1 MRSDPPEQLARR
13 NGMDAAMATIR
24 VFPGHDVPAATALF
38 ARVYPESRW
47 HSQDACEAY
56 FREMLFD
63 NPWRDPEI
71 PSWVAEEDGRMS
83 GFYAVLPRRMLLR
96 GRPIRV
102 AVGCQ
107 FIIAPHNP
115 NHPPAPAP
123 TQACISGPQDLTLAD
138 CADA

>member
-24 VFPGHDVPAATALF
+24 VFAEDDVPAATALF
-38 ARVYPESRW
+38 ARVYPEYRW

-102 AVGCQ
+102 AVGWPF
-107 FIIAPHNP
+107 FIAPPHPHNP
-115 NHPPAPAP
+115 PAPQL
-123 TQACISGPQDLTLAD
+123 TQNRRFGPPGLMLSPS
-138 CADA
+138 